1 MIRNC
6 VQGRLGWLV
15 LFFSLPLGLAGQDLD
30 RARATIGTL
39 TSPGFHGRGYVNGGD
54 RIAAQFL
61 EGQFREMGLKA
72 FDSTYVQPFPLDIN
86 TFPGRVSLKIDRKTL
101 VPGQDY
107 LVNPVSQRGRG
118 RGRVVVLDTLIFTQ
132 EAARQRFLKGDFRRN
147 VMVYESRHYANLTEL
162 SPEYLNKMHE
172 ARALIELHPAKLTMS
187 LSPAQ
192 VSHPAFEMVK
202 KDLPAGAKNAA
213 YRVDAKLVK
222 GYQSQ
227 NVVGYVPGKKYPDE
241 FIVISAH
248 YDHLGRMGKDTYF
261 PGANDNASGTTLMLE
276 LARHYARPENQPD
289 YSVAFMAFGAE
300 EVGLIG
306 SRYYTEHPLFPLGD
320 IKFMINLDLL
330 GTGEEGMMVVNGT
343 RLPEAF
349 DRLTQINAEKNYLP
363 KLQKRDNAPN
373 SDHYFFTRRGVK
385 AVFIYLMGGPKFY
398 HDVYDRAETL
408 PLTKFRESFELIRDF
423 VAAGEWE

>member
-1 MIRNC
+1 
-6 VQGRLGWLV
+6 
-15 LFFSLPLGLAGQDLD
+15 
-30 RARATIGTL
+30 
-39 TSPGFHGRGYVNGGD
+39 
-54 RIAAQFL
+54 
-61 EGQFREMGLKA
+61 
-72 FDSTYVQPFPLDIN
+72 
-86 TFPGRVSLKIDRKTL
+86 
-101 VPGQDY
+101 
-107 LVNPVSQRGRG
+107 VSQQGRG
-118 RGRVVVLDTLIFTQ
+118 RGRIVFLDTLIFTQ

-172 ARALIELHPAKLTMS
+172 ARALVELHPAKLTMS
-187 LSPAQ
+187 LSSAQ

-202 KDLPAGAKNAA
+202 KDLPAGAKKAA

-227 NVVGYVPGKKYPDE
+227 NVIGYVPGKKYPDA

-306 SRYYTEHPLFPLGD
+306 SRYYTEHPLFPLSD

-343 RLPEAF
+343 RLPGSLRPAHA
-349 DRLTQINAEKNYLP
+349 DQREKNYLP
-363 KLQKRDNAPN
+363 KLRSGTMRP
-373 SDHYFFTRRGVK
+373 TRTTT
-385 AVFIYLMGGPKFY
+385 F
-398 HDVYDRAETL
+398 L
-408 PLTKFRESFELIRDF
+408 P
-423 VAAGEWE
+423 AGASRRCSST